1 MRQLNYPADRIE
13 IDNIINA
20 RAYDENMQL
29 KDIVDRV
36 INDVRNRGDDAL
48 LEYTAKFDGV
58 KLKDLEVSKE
68 EIEKAYKEVDMNFFS
83 SVKKAIEKIEG
94 FHRKQLKES
103 WFTFDNENMLGQLI
117 RPLQRIGAYVPG
129 GRAAYPSSVLM
140 TIIPAKVAGVEEF
153 MIVSPP
159 DKKGRIN
166 SYTLVVADIL
176 GVKEIYKIGGAQ
188 AIAALAYGTNTIKA
202 VDKIVGPGNIYVTLA
217 KKSVYGRVGIDMLA
231 GPSEVMILADKS
243 TRADFIAADLLSQ
256 AEHDPMA
263 VPILVTD
270 DIKLARESIKELEKQ
285 IVRLPRKDIAL
296 SSWENKGLVIMVDN
310 IEDGISLVNKFA
322 PEHLELLVENPF
334 YYLDKIK
341 NAGAIFLGEYSPEP
355 LGDYM
360 AGPNHVLPTGGTANF
375 ASPLSTEDF
384 LKKSSII
391 SYKKKSLNILSADIK
406 RLAELEGLDGH
417 AAAINIR
424 FRKGD

>member
-391 SYKKKSLNILSADIK
+391 SYKSNSLILVPILSLFIFCFK
-406 RLAELEGLDGH
+406 NFIWSLTFISSLGS
-417 AAAINIR
+417 
-424 FRKGD
+424 